1 MEFVLLVLRDF
12 KRTHVNFYYLQ
23 YTENAVAIQKL
34 QKVIQLANLDIHEPE
49 IELSGTKVSEA
60 SVDEHIRLQSEYT
73 SFHKVTG
80 RLELP
85 WTFELVDQPD
95 FHTFRDFIDAVWDED
110 SYKNPQDFVDH
121 ELYPLEIFSW
131 FKPFKPSSSSAR
143 A

>member
-23 YTENAVAIQKL
+23 YTGNEDAIRKL
-34 QKVIQLANLDIHEPE
+34 QKVIQLANLAIHDEPE
-49 IELSGTKVSEA
+49 IELSDSIFTEA
-60 SVDEHIRLQSEYT
+60 GVDEHIRLQLKYT

-85 WTFELVDQPD
+85 WTFQLIDKTD
-95 FHTFRDFIDAVWDED
+95 FHTFRDFVDAVWDED

-131 FKPFKPSSSSAR
+131 FKPSSSSAR